1 MRVARAI
8 GWTVAAVLVVLASRS
23 LAYAFA
29 PHPGIVG
36 GRLEQ
41 RLGGPHL
48 VVLAIV
54 APLVALSL
62 ASAAVWLAS
71 VAVRERRLV
80 EPAPANDVPP
90 IRLVRVAAVAVGL
103 GLATSA
109 AFALLESY
117 VHWRAGLGWHGLHCL
132 VGPVHRDAI
141 PFLWS
146 LSLLATAVL
155 AALEHLVG
163 WMRRTIAAILGASGE
178 RPRGAS
184 VARPARSS
192 AELVR
197 PKLLAFGASPRGPP
211 AALLAMT

>member
-8 GWTVAAVLVVLASRS
+8 GCAGAAVLVVLASRS

-29 PHPGIVG
+29 PHPGIVA

-54 APLVALSL
+54 APAVALAL
-62 ASAAVWLAS
+62 AVAAVWLAS

-132 VGPVHRDAI
+132 VGPAHRDAI

-146 LSLLATAVL
+146 LSLLAAAVL
-155 AALEHLVG
+155 AAVEHLVG
-163 WMRRTIAAILGASGE
+163 WMRRTIAAIVGSGLWP
-178 RPRGAS
+178 PRSAA
-184 VARPARSS
+184 VAHSARSF
-192 AELVR
+192 AGPL
-197 PKLLAFGASPRGPP
+197 PKLLALGACPRGPP

>member
-8 GWTVAAVLVVLASRS
+8 GWTGAAVLVVLASRS

-29 PHPGIVG
+29 PHPGIVS

-41 RLGGPHL
+41 RLGGTHL
-48 VVLAIV
+48 VVLAIA
-54 APLVALSL
+54 APAVALAL
-62 ASAAVWLAS
+62 AVAAVWLAS
-71 VAVRERRLV
+71 VAVRERRLL
-80 EPAPANDVPP
+80 EPAPADDVPP

-132 VGPVHRDAI
+132 VGHFHRDAI

-146 LSLLATAVL
+146 LSLLAAAVL
-155 AALEHLVG
+155 AAVEHLVG
-163 WMRRTIAAILGASGE
+163 WMRRTIAAILGSGS
-178 RPRGAS
+178 RPPRSA
-184 VARPARSS
+184 AIARSARAS
-192 AELVR
+192 AAPL
-197 PKLLAFGASPRGPP
+197 PKLLAFGACPRGPP
-211 AALLAMT
+211 ASLLAMT

>member
-1 MRVARAI
+1 MRVARLL
-8 GWTVAAVLVVLASRS
+8 GWTAAGVLVVLASRS

-29 PHPGIVG
+29 PHPGIVA

-48 VVLAIV
+48 VVLAIA
-54 APLVALSL
+54 APLVALLL

-90 IRLVRVAAVAVGL
+90 IRLVSVAAVAVGL

-146 LSLLATAVL
+146 LSLLAAAVL
-155 AALEHLVG
+155 AAFEHLVG
-163 WMRRTIAAILGASGE
+163 WMRRTIAAILGMSG

-184 VARPARSS
+184 DVRSARTS
-192 AELVR
+192 AALVR

-211 AALLAMT
+211 APLLAMT

>member
-1 MRVARAI
+1 MRVARLL
-8 GWTVAAVLVVLASRS
+8 GWTAAGVVVVLASRS

-29 PHPGIVG
+29 PGPRIVA

-54 APLVALSL
+54 VPLVALLL
-62 ASAAVWLAS
+62 ASVAVWLAS

-80 EPAPANDVPP
+80 EPAPAKDVPP

-103 GLATSA
+103 GIATSA
-109 AFALLESY
+109 AFVLLESY

-132 VGPVHRDAI
+132 VGPAHRDAI

-146 LSLLATAVL
+146 LSLLAAAVL
-155 AALEHLVG
+155 AAVEHLVC
-163 WMRRTIAAILGASGE
+163 WMRRTIAAILDSGSWP
-178 RPRGAS
+178 PRSAAI
-184 VARPARSS
+184 ARLARTS
-192 AELVR
+192 AAPL
-197 PKLLAFGASPRGPP
+197 PKLLAFGVCPRGPP

>member
-8 GWTVAAVLVVLASRS
+8 GWTGAAVLVVLASRS

-29 PHPGIVG
+29 PHPGIVA

-48 VVLAIV
+48 VVLAIA
-54 APLVALSL
+54 APLVALLL

-117 VHWRAGLGWHGLHCL
+117 VHWRAGLGWHGLQCL
-132 VGPVHRDAI
+132 VGPVHRDAV
-141 PFLWS
+141 PVLGAF
-146 LSLLATAVL
+146 SLLAVATHGAVEHLLAWARRLVALL
-155 AALEHLVG
+155 AARLPQL
-163 WMRRTIAAILGASGE
+163 
-178 RPRGAS
+178 RGAGRVFSSTARLRSLRVGS
-184 VARPARSS
+184 VAA
-192 AELVR
+192 
-197 PKLLAFGASPRGPP
+197 PRGPP
-211 AALLAMT
+211 VRSVPTT